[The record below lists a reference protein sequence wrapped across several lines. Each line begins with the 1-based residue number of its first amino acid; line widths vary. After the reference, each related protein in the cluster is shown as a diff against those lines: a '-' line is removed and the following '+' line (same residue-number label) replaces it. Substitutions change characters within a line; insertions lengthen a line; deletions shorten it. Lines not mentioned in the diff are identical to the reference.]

1 MHMQKSYLRLLCKA
15 KLIAVLGV
23 GWPWLVG
30 TKSDSREWFFKSKTC
45 IIHVDEFKLLS
56 LFCDLKQ

>member
-1 MHMQKSYLRLLCKA
+1 MQKSYLRLLCKA

-30 TKSDSREWFFKSKTC
+30 TKSDSREWFLNQKHASFTWMNLNC
-45 IIHVDEFKLLS
+45 YLCFAI
-56 LFCDLKQ
+56 